1 MSFCLQGTRIPANTM
16 SNLSRAAQQ
25 TTDNLLSLGKAVQS
39 GSLMAEAKA
48 ITPIQAKALK
58 VLKVAVVRNESEEA
72 ASPEADHVVYTRR
85 PAFVAAFVYGFFD
98 SIAPMGHEFMGQTIG
113 STMQLLKKSG
123 TAKGEAASEEKV
135 MGEVIAR
142 TLGQVKNWKPSP
154 SQKDVQENQK
164 SPFDETGGGSGF
176 TDHIRRA
183 LNKSARELEKLTE
196 GMLKDI
202 EKSEQAVGSI
212 EMMVEGVPGEIIA
225 SEWIP
230 LPVSGVRINSTRISR
245 IVAKLS
251 RRGVGYTKAMV
262 ILNAIV
268 AASNKNA

>member
-1 MSFCLQGTRIPANTM
+1 M

-25 TTDNLLSLGKAVQS
+25 TTDNFLSLGKAVQS
-39 GSLMAEAKA
+39 GSLLAESKD

-58 VLKVAVVRNESEEA
+58 MIKVAVVRNESEEGSA
-72 ASPEADHVVYTRR
+72 LDAEHVVFTRR
-85 PAFVAAFVYGFFD
+85 PAFVASFLYGFLD
-98 SIAPMGHEFMGQTIG
+98 AVSPMGHEFMGQVIG
-113 STMQLLKKSG
+113 PAMALLKKAG

-135 MGEVIAR
+135 MAEVIAR
-142 TLGQVKNWKPSP
+142 TLGQVKSWKPSP
-154 SQKDVQENQK
+154 SQKEVEEKQK
-164 SPFDETGGGSGF
+164 SLFDEMGGGSGF

-225 SEWIP
+225 GEWIP
-230 LPVSGVRINSTRISR
+230 LPVSGVRITPARLGR

>member
-1 MSFCLQGTRIPANTM
+1 MP
-16 SNLSRAAQQ
+16 NLSRAAQQ
-25 TTDNLLSLGKAVQS
+25 SVDNLLSLGKAVQS
-39 GSLMAEAKA
+39 GSLLAESKE
-48 ITPIQAKALK
+48 ITPAQANALK
-58 VLKVAVVRNESEEA
+58 TIKVAVVRNESEEA
-72 ASPEADHVVYTRR
+72 SSPEALHVLYTRR

-98 SIAPMGHEFMGQTIG
+98 SIAPMGPEFMSQAIG
-113 STMQLLKKSG
+113 PVMALLKKAG

-135 MGEVIAR
+135 MAEVIAQ
-142 TLGQVKNWKPSP
+142 TLGQVKSWKPSL

-196 GMLKDI
+196 GVLKDL
-202 EKSEQAVGSI
+202 EKSEQAVASV

-225 SEWIP
+225 GNWIP
-230 LPVSGVRINSTRISR
+230 LPVAGVRINSARINR
-245 IVAKLS
+245 IVTKLN
-251 RRGVGYTKAMV
+251 RRGIGCAKALV
-262 ILNAIV
+262 ILNAIN

>member
-1 MSFCLQGTRIPANTM
+1 MP
-16 SNLSRAAQQ
+16 NLSRAAQQ
-25 TTDNLLSLGKAVQS
+25 TTDNLLNLGKAVQS
-39 GSLMAEAKA
+39 GSLLAESKE

-58 VLKVAVVRNESEEA
+58 MIKVAVVRNESEEGSSLDA
-72 ASPEADHVVYTRR
+72 EHVVFTRR
-85 PAFVAAFVYGFFD
+85 PAFVASFLYGFLD
-98 SIAPMGHEFMGQTIG
+98 AVSPMGHEFMVQAIG
-113 STMQLLKKSG
+113 PAMTLLKKAG

-135 MGEVIAR
+135 MAEVIAR
-142 TLGQVKNWKPSP
+142 TLGQVKSWKPSL
-154 SQKDVQENQK
+154 SQKDVLENKK
-164 SPFDETGGGSGF
+164 SPFDETGEVSGF

-212 EMMVEGVPGEIIA
+212 EMMVEGVPGEILA
-225 SEWIP
+225 GEWIP
-230 LPVSGVRINSTRISR
+230 LPVSGVRITPARLGR

-262 ILNAIV
+262 ILNAII

>member
-1 MSFCLQGTRIPANTM
+1 M

-25 TTDNLLSLGKAVQS
+25 ATDNLLNLGKAVQS

-58 VLKVAVVRNESEEA
+58 LMKVAVVRNESEEGSA
-72 ASPEADHVVYTRR
+72 LDAEHVVFTRR
-85 PAFVAAFVYGFFD
+85 PAFVASFLCGFLD
-98 SIAPMGHEFMGQTIG
+98 AVSPMGHEFMGQTIG
-113 STMQLLKKSG
+113 STMQLLKKAG

-135 MGEVIAR
+135 MGEVIAQ
-142 TLGQVKNWKPSP
+142 TLGQVKSWKPKP
-154 SQKDVQENQK
+154 SQKEEEEKQK
-164 SPFDETGGGSGF
+164 SLFDETGGGSGF

-202 EKSEQAVGSI
+202 EKSEQAIGSV
-212 EMMVEGVPGEIIA
+212 EMMVEGVPGEVIA
-225 SEWIP
+225 GNWIP
-230 LPVSGVRINSTRISR
+230 LPVAGVRINSARIGR
-245 IVAKLS
+245 IVTKLN
-251 RRGVGYTKAMV
+251 RRGIGCAKALV
-262 ILNAIV
+262 ILNAIN

>member
-1 MSFCLQGTRIPANTM
+1 MP
-16 SNLSRAAQQ
+16 NLSRAAQQ
-25 TTDNLLSLGKAVQS
+25 TIDNLLSLGKAVQS
-39 GSLMAEAKA
+39 GSLLAEAKS
-48 ITPIQAKALK
+48 ITPIHAKALK
-58 VLKVAVVRNESEEA
+58 VLKVAIVRNESEEA
-72 ASPEADHVVYTRR
+72 SGPEAVHTVYTRR

-98 SIAPMGHEFMGQTIG
+98 SIAPMGPEFMSQTVN
-113 STMQLLKKSG
+113 STMELLKKAG

-154 SQKDVQENQK
+154 SQKEVQEKQK
-164 SPFDETGGGSGF
+164 SPFDEPVNGMGF
-176 TDHIRRA
+176 PDHIRRA
-183 LNKSARELEKLTE
+183 LNKSARDLEKLTE

-202 EKSEQAVGSI
+202 QKEVESSGSV
-212 EMMVEGVPGEIIA
+212 ELMVEGVPGEIIGG
-225 SEWIP
+225 EWIP

-268 AASNKNA
+268 TASNKNA

>member
-1 MSFCLQGTRIPANTM
+1 M
-16 SNLSRAAQQ
+16 SNLSRAAQH
-25 TTDNLLSLGKAVQS
+25 TTDNLLNLGKAVQS

-58 VLKVAVVRNESEEA
+58 LMKIAVVRNESEEGPA
-72 ASPEADHVVYTRR
+72 LDAEHVVFTRR
-85 PAFVAAFVYGFFD
+85 PAFVVSFLVGFFEG
-98 SIAPMGHEFMGQTIG
+98 IAPMGPEFMSQAVN
-113 STMQLLKKSG
+113 STMANLKTAG

-142 TLGQVKNWKPSP
+142 TLGQVKSWKPKP
-154 SQKDVQENQK
+154 SQKEVEEKHK
-164 SPFDETGGGSGF
+164 SLLDETVGGSGF
-176 TDHIRRA
+176 SDHIRRA

-196 GMLKDI
+196 GMLKDL

-212 EMMVEGVPGEIIA
+212 EMMVEGVPGEILDG
-225 SEWIP
+225 EWIP
-230 LPVSGVRINSTRISR
+230 LPVSGVRITPARLGR

-262 ILNAIV
+262 ILNAII
-268 AASNKNA
+268 AASSKGA

>member
-1 MSFCLQGTRIPANTM
+1 MP
-16 SNLSRAAQQ
+16 NLSRAAQQ
-25 TTDNLLSLGKAVQS
+25 TTDNLLSHGKALQS
-39 GSLMAEAKA
+39 GSLLAESKE
-48 ITPIQAKALK
+48 ITPFQAKALK
-58 VLKVAVVRNESEEA
+58 MIKVAVVRNESEEGSA
-72 ASPEADHVVYTRR
+72 LDAEHVVFTRR
-85 PAFVAAFVYGFFD
+85 PAFVASFLYGFLD
-98 SIAPMGHEFMGQTIG
+98 AVSPMGHEFMSQAIG
-113 STMQLLKKSG
+113 PAMALLKNAG

-135 MGEVIAR
+135 MAEVIAR
-142 TLGQVKNWKPSP
+142 TLGQVKSWKPSP
-154 SQKDVQENQK
+154 SQKEVEEKQK
-164 SPFDETGGGSGF
+164 SLFDEMGGGSGF

-202 EKSEQAVGSI
+202 EKSEQSVGSI
-212 EMMVEGVPGEIIA
+212 EMMVEGVPGEII
-225 SEWIP
+225 SGEWIP
-230 LPVSGVRINSTRISR
+230 LPVSGVRITPARLGR

>member
-1 MSFCLQGTRIPANTM
+1 M

-25 TTDNLLSLGKAVQS
+25 TTDNFLSLGKAVQS
-39 GSLMAEAKA
+39 GSLLAESKE

-58 VLKVAVVRNESEEA
+58 MIKVAVVRNESEEGSA
-72 ASPEADHVVYTRR
+72 LDAEHVVFTRR
-85 PAFVAAFVYGFFD
+85 PAFVASFLYGFLD
-98 SIAPMGHEFMGQTIG
+98 AVSPMGHEFMGQVIG
-113 STMQLLKKSG
+113 PAMALLKKAG

-135 MGEVIAR
+135 MAEVIAR
-142 TLGQVKNWKPSP
+142 TLGQVKSWKPSP
-154 SQKDVQENQK
+154 SQKEVEEKQK
-164 SPFDETGGGSGF
+164 SLFDEMGGGSGF

-202 EKSEQAVGSI
+202 EKSEQSVGSI
-212 EMMVEGVPGEIIA
+212 EMMVEGVPGEII
-225 SEWIP
+225 SGEWIP
-230 LPVSGVRINSTRISR
+230 LPVSGVRITPARLGR

>member
-1 MSFCLQGTRIPANTM
+1 M

-25 TTDNLLSLGKAVQS
+25 TTDNFLSLGKAVQS
-39 GSLMAEAKA
+39 GSLLAESKE

-58 VLKVAVVRNESEEA
+58 MIKVAVVRNESEEGSA
-72 ASPEADHVVYTRR
+72 LDAEHVVFTRR
-85 PAFVAAFVYGFFD
+85 PAFVAAFLYGFLD
-98 SIAPMGHEFMGQTIG
+98 AVSPMGHEFMSQAIG
-113 STMQLLKKSG
+113 PAMALLKNAG

-135 MGEVIAR
+135 MAEVIAR
-142 TLGQVKNWKPSP
+142 TLGQVKSWKPSP
-154 SQKDVQENQK
+154 SQKEVEEKQK
-164 SPFDETGGGSGF
+164 SLFDEMGGGSGF

-202 EKSEQAVGSI
+202 EKSEQSVGSI
-212 EMMVEGVPGEIIA
+212 EMMVEGVPGEILA
-225 SEWIP
+225 GEWIP
-230 LPVSGVRINSTRISR
+230 LPVSGVRITPARLGR